1 MKKLFYFAS
10 IILCLCGC
18 GSKNAE
24 SKVVDVLEKHPDAHS
39 IIFFAPSTTKYAE
52 GDESE
57 KLRKLD
63 YIAFSSGYIRIKL
76 LGEEEMTLQLDRE
89 PDYSKNGSI
98 YDHPEVPKGSEYSDI
113 SFFLSLVTCTM
124 FFEKDGEFLVSNYTQ
139 TDEMK
144 LKEYLNLLDN
154 KSISKSPRVLLRL
167 IEAAHYP
174 NSWHNFND

>member
-57 KLRKLD
+57 KLSICKSL
-63 YIAFSSGYIRIKL
+63 YINN
-76 LGEEEMTLQLDRE
+76 LQ
-89 PDYSKNGSI
+89 SK
-98 YDHPEVPKGSEYSDI
+98 
-113 SFFLSLVTCTM
+113 
-124 FFEKDGEFLVSNYTQ
+124 
-139 TDEMK
+139 
-144 LKEYLNLLDN
+144 
-154 KSISKSPRVLLRL
+154 R
-167 IEAAHYP
+167 
-174 NSWHNFND
+174 